1 MTQPIKKKLIVKAPI
16 CSIKNCTNKCHVY
29 GKKSDGT
36 PRYRKV
42 CGKHHFDKIVKNRGA
57 KNMMDVLIQN
67 AGLKT
72 PVEYLNM
79 VAKKAG
85 FKDHADSLNAR
96 AKRAGFKNHTAYTN
110 SIHPYR
116 KHRGEYCEN
125 RDGRL
130 GFKCRY
136 KIRVSSQLHV
146 DHKNGKPNDNRKINL
161 QTLCANCHEYKSVMN
176 GDKKTPGRKKLGVK
190 Y

>member
-1 MTQPIKKKLIVKAPI
+1 MTRPIKKKLNVKAPI

-57 KNMMDVLIQN
+57 KNIMEVLANN

-72 PVEYLNM
+72 ASEYLDM
-79 VAKKAG
+79 VAKK
-85 FKDHADSLNAR
+85 
-96 AKRAGFKNHTAYTN
+96 AGFKNHTAYTN

-146 DHKNGKPNDNRKINL
+146 DHKNGKPNDNRKSNL